1 MIHVA
6 DSSKKSP
13 FRLLYRAFYPDPA
26 NKSVLRAEGASRF
39 RAPGNRGWPLSVAP
53 GQRTGFVFVLD
64 PAWVRHKS
72 QYANN

>member
-53 GQRTGFVFVLD
+53 RTEN
-64 PAWVRHKS
+64 WVCFRARS
-72 QYANN
+72 RLGSS

>member
-13 FRLLYRAFYPDPA
+13 FRPLYRAFYPDPA
-26 NKSVLRAEGASRF
+26 NKSVLRAEEANRF

-53 GQRTGFVFVLD
+53 RTEN
-64 PAWVRHKS
+64 WVCFRARS
-72 QYANN
+72 RLGSS